1 MENKKLSK
9 DIPIGLKIISILYYL
24 FAGILVLVIF
34 GLFIALRFYRVD
46 GEGLTDF
53 VRILLIFVS
62 VPFTILFFFVARN
75 LSKGREWARIVAII
89 LSILFIIN
97 VFLSI
102 IRNPLSILPVLTQ
115 ILCILIN
122 GFIAIYLLFS
132 RKAKEFFSKKKM

>member
-53 VRILLIFVS
+53 VRILLI
-62 VPFTILFFFVARN
+62 
-75 LSKGREWARIVAII
+75 
-89 LSILFIIN
+89 
-97 VFLSI
+97 
-102 IRNPLSILPVLTQ
+102 
-115 ILCILIN
+115 
-122 GFIAIYLLFS
+122 
-132 RKAKEFFSKKKM
+132 